1 VKECTVRTKV
11 LRMICARTV
20 VRLAALLILLLS
32 IFVVRDL
39 RSSFCKLDPASLTEE
54 ALNDRAAKKAAVE

>member
-1 VKECTVRTKV
+1 
-11 LRMICARTV
+11 MICARTV

-39 RSSFCKLDPASLTEE
+39 GSSFCKLDPASLTEE